1 MAEVHEVRGLTRR
14 LGDKGTELVP
24 LEYNSTRLMIASRV
38 AFLSPSSSIRRPYP
52 EEIDISHGRHGVIE
66 PFRDAQLTI

>member
-1 MAEVHEVRGLTRR
+1 
-14 LGDKGTELVP
+14 
-24 LEYNSTRLMIASRV
+24 MIASRV

-66 PFRDAQLTI
+66 SFRDAQLTI